1 MKFQKKLRFILLSFM
16 LLLVLFF
23 VGGTQTV
30 LGQSPQQFEHT
41 DNPID
46 IDPPIQLPPTHPIV
60 RTILHNQT
68 FGNAPPPATT
78 AVTLPAGR
86 WGKVI
91 LTITGTQQGQQYDRL
106 LLMWAGNT
114 QIFAGVTPEP
124 TAAGISWKVQKDVTV
139 YLPLLTGTQ
148 TITTQLANYV
158 TSVYTGIPSIS
169 SELDFYPGQFTPTSA
184 TDTWELQPPDTIVP
198 ITAQP
203 NMTTVNTGQSLTSDV
218 TLPHDITKAYLDL
231 YAIGQNT
238 DEFWWAN
245 NPAFREVEVSID
257 GKPAGVVWPFPYI
270 YTGGVNPL
278 LWRPLTAIHTLN
290 LPAYR
295 LDLTP
300 FAGLLGGKHTVS
312 IQVEN
317 NQNYWLLAG
326 SLFLYENHG
335 RATTG
340 SITSDTLTFPTQA
353 PPTTTGIL
361 GDTSNPLLN
370 EEATSS
376 YKIQGTI
383 QSSNG
388 SWIASVDSSL
398 HTSNDQTNVNPG
410 YWQMVHSLQDVTTNE
425 TLADAYGQPISQ
437 RQSDDSY
444 TLDATSAYVQPSN
457 NATAFFL
464 PADVTQSLSEVHSTS
479 GSAFQRPYH
488 SSLYETIQGYA
499 AIQSG
504 TDTHISNGSSTA
516 YANLE
521 DSSGRN
527 YHELLESRGGLV
539 TLQQIT
545 GR

>member
-1 MKFQKKLRFILLSFM
+1 MKVPKNLRFVPLLFM
-16 LLLVLFF
+16 FLLILFF
-23 VGGTQTV
+23 IGSTQTV

-46 IDPPIQLPPTHPIV
+46 IDPPIQLPSTHPIV
-60 RTILHNQT
+60 RTILQNQT

-78 AVTLPAGR
+78 SVTLPTGR
-86 WGKVI
+86 WEKVI
-91 LTITGTQQGQQYDRL
+91 LTITGTQQGRQYDRL

-139 YLPLLTGTQ
+139 YLPLLRGKQ

-169 SELDFYPGQFTPTSA
+169 SELDFYPSRFFPRGT
-184 TDTWELQPPDTIVP
+184 TDSWELQPPDTIVP
-198 ITAQP
+198 ITTQP
-203 NMTTVNTGQSLTSDV
+203 DMATVNKGQSFTSDV
-218 TLPHDITKAYLDL
+218 TLPHDIKGAYIDL

-238 DEFWWAN
+238 DEFWWSN
-245 NPAFREVEVSID
+245 NPAFREVELSID

-278 LWRPLTAIHTLN
+278 LWRPLTAVRTLN

-295 LDLTP
+295 LDLSP
-300 FAGLLGGKHTVS
+300 FAGLLGGKHTLS
-312 IQVEN
+312 IQVAN
-317 NQNYWLLAG
+317 NQNYWLMAG

-335 RATTG
+335 KATTG
-340 SITSDTLTFPTQA
+340 SITSDTLTFPTSA
-353 PPTTTGIL
+353 PTTTTGIL

-370 EEATSS
+370 EEATIS
-376 YKIQGTI
+376 YKIQGSI
-383 QSSNG
+383 RSSNG
-388 SWIASVDSSL
+388 SWNASVDSSL
-398 HTSNDQTNVNPG
+398 NTSNDQTNVNPG
-410 YWQMVHSLQDVTTNE
+410 NWQVVHSLQDVTTNE
-425 TLADAYGQPISQ
+425 TLTDSYGRLLAQ

-444 TLDATSAYVQPSN
+444 TLDASSAYIQPSG

-464 PADVTQSLSEVHSTS
+464 PSDVTQSLSELHSTS
-479 GSAFQRPYH
+479 GSAFSRPYH

-499 AIQSG
+499 ALQSSTG
-504 TDTHISNGSSTA
+504 ANISNGSSTA

-521 DSSGRN
+521 DSNGRN
-527 YHELLESRGGLV
+527 YHEILAARGGIV
-539 TLQQIT
+539 TVKRIT
-545 GR
+545 DN